1 MEIAAAAGGVPALV
15 DVPHTAPGAES
26 ASGVFCCGMIPAGGG
41 RDGCLQHKEE
51 VKDV

>member
-15 DVPHTAPGAES
+15 DVPHSPG
-26 ASGVFCCGMIPAGGG
+26 SGIGFRGFLLRNDSGGGG